1 VVAPARRLAAEHAD
15 EKSDSDVLSADEEAD
30 PDDSESE
37 PLLLLLAAGAGAAS
51 SSSRRLQLKLPL
63 SRRERLLIDS
73 IGCRRDCDRPK
84 TPCTSA
90 ASCRTA
96 GSSGTGAQRWR
107 G

>member
-30 PDDSESE
+30 LDDSESE
-37 PLLLLLAAGAGAAS
+37 PLLLLEAGAGAAS

-73 IGCRRDCDRPK
+73 IGCRRDCDLPRTLPAL
-84 TPCTSA
+84 P
-90 ASCRTA
+90 ASLRTA
-96 GSSGTGAQRWR
+96 GNGTATQRWR